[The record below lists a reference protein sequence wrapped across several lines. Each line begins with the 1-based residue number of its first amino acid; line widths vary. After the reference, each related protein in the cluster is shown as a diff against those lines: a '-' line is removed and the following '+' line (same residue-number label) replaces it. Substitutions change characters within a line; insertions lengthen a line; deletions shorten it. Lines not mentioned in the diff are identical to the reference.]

1 MARTPKNFGP
11 VDTAFAQLQSAIET
25 LKAADGADV
34 RADEALEVANR
45 VKTET
50 AADLTQADT
59 AAEESLA
66 QLRAALATIE
76 VQEVVG

>member
-1 MARTPKNFGP
+1 M
-11 VDTAFAQLQSAIET
+11 
-25 LKAADGADV
+25 
-34 RADEALEVANR
+34 ANR

-76 VQEVVG
+76 VQEVVS